1 MESKEPP
8 IVESEKQS
16 ELKEVASQDKH
27 DEKMEVDEPTSE
39 IQPESA
45 VESKGQVPV
54 QDKESKIATEEA
66 KAKDKP
72 EEEVKDDKKT
82 SNTTSTAIG
91 TFVMFIIPG
100 CLKFN
105 PD

>member
-8 IVESEKQS
+8 TVESDKQS
-16 ELKEVASQDKH
+16 ELKEVVSQDKH
-27 DEKMEVDEPTSE
+27 EEKMEVDEPTSE

-54 QDKESKIATEEA
+54 QDKESKIAPEEA

-91 TFVMFIIPG
+91 TFV
-100 CLKFN
+100 
-105 PD
+105 